1 MTCQHGW
8 QKTIVSIDKFNK
20 TIGNIVCWITIPLI
34 LGMVYEVL
42 ARKLF
47 LAPTIW
53 AYDMSR
59 FLYGALFMLGAG
71 YALSKG
77 VHIRADFLYRNFKT
91 KTQGKID
98 FWLYLLFYF
107 PGLIVFLYMTTIFVQ
122 ESIMRNERGMDT
134 TWMPY
139 MWPIKSCLWFGI
151 IFLLIQ
157 GVSELFKS
165 YYAMTKGRWPWTRMI
180 SHLIDPAILGFI
192 LIGVMLFAIFIG
204 FPISFT
210 LIFLGFVFGYLGFGK
225 LVFYLMTL
233 QFSMVMTEQTLAAVP
248 LFVFMGIMMEQAG
261 LMERLFSAF
270 QMMLAKV
277 RGSLYYAV
285 LFVSVIFAAATGI
298 VGASVTI
305 LGIMAAKSMNKSG
318 YDVKLAAGTITAGGT
333 LGILIPPSIMLVV
346 MGPIMEIPV
355 TDLFAAAI
363 LPGILL
369 ACLYAA
375 YTTVRCIINPK
386 LGPTVPE
393 ELRAKSMKDVWI
405 ENFFLD

>member
-1 MTCQHGW
+1 MTDKPTNLDISDEMIAERRGGSGKMPDDMPTW
-8 QKTIVSIDKFNK
+8 MAKTIVSIDKFNK
-20 TIGNIVCWITIPLI
+20 IIGNIVCWITIPLI

-151 IFLLIQ
+151 IFLLVQ

-165 YYAMTKGRWPWTRMI
+165 YYAMTKGRWP
-180 SHLIDPAILGFI
+180 G
-192 LIGVMLFAIFIG
+192 
-204 FPISFT
+204 
-210 LIFLGFVFGYLGFGK
+210 
-225 LVFYLMTL
+225 
-233 QFSMVMTEQTLAAVP
+233 QE
-248 LFVFMGIMMEQAG
+248 
-261 LMERLFSAF
+261 
-270 QMMLAKV
+270 
-277 RGSLYYAV
+277 
-285 LFVSVIFAAATGI
+285 
-298 VGASVTI
+298 
-305 LGIMAAKSMNKSG
+305 
-318 YDVKLAAGTITAGGT
+318 
-333 LGILIPPSIMLVV
+333 
-346 MGPIMEIPV
+346 
-355 TDLFAAAI
+355 
-363 LPGILL
+363 
-369 ACLYAA
+369 
-375 YTTVRCIINPK
+375 
-386 LGPTVPE
+386 
-393 ELRAKSMKDVWI
+393 
-405 ENFFLD
+405 